1 MSTRGAWSEGPQCDE
16 AGPGGPGRA
25 GPLAPLPARRRA
37 VPHAAPRLS
46 RRGCA
51 TAGRKQEVAS
61 RMREAES
68 DEAACARLC

>member
-16 AGPGGPGRA
+16 AGPAR
-25 GPLAPLPARRRA
+25 PLAPLPARRRA

-51 TAGRKQEVAS
+51 TAGRKQEVAKPH
-61 RMREAES
+61 
-68 DEAACARLC
+68 AAGGV